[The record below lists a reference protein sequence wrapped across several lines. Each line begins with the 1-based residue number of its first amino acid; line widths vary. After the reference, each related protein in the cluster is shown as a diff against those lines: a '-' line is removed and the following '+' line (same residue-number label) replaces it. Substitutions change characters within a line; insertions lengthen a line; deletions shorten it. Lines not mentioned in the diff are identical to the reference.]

1 MSMVVVFLL
10 GFIALYAMYRSELAP
25 MLLFLIVFALLST
38 EGFYRAIFIGA
49 ERPNMN
55 AGCAALVSKNND
67 VIAIAVLGVY
77 AKNRGINDVFIYS
90 TKKDKVDLEKRF
102 DEFFFG
108 NFKARYIDQSE
119 LKTLDAKECVFIYT
133 PDSYCL
139 VSALPNRTTLLP
151 RGVHQWIP
159 SAQYLEINL
168 AVIEN
173 CIGRLF

>member
-1 MSMVVVFLL
+1 MVVVFLL
-10 GFIALYAMYRSELAP
+10 GSIALYAMYRNKLVP
-25 MLLFLIVFALLST
+25 MLLFLIVFTLLST
-38 EGFYRAIFIGA
+38 EGFYRTIFIGA

-67 VIAIAVLGVY
+67 VIAIAALGVY
-77 AKNRGINDVFIYS
+77 AKNRGMKNIFIYS
-90 TKKDKVDLEKRF
+90 TKEDRVDLEKRF

-119 LKTLDAKECVFIYT
+119 LKTLNAEKCVFIYT

-151 RGVHQWIP
+151 REGHQWIP
-159 SAQYLEINL
+159 SAQYLKINL

-173 CIGRLF
+173 CIGGLF